1 MMRINAAAAAAAND
15 DEEDAHDDG
24 DGMRA
29 FSGQK
34 RQKTLSFS
42 LFSIFLNALVTGGI
56 PWFELGW
63 NVHASFAVAA
73 VNGVIWLLFRSR

>member
-34 RQKTLSFS
+34 GQKTLFFS
-42 LFSIFLNALVTGGI
+42 LFSIFLNALVTGI

-73 VNGVIWLLFRSR
+73 VNGVI

>member
-1 MMRINAAAAAAAND
+1 MMRINAAAAAPAND

-34 RQKTLSFS
+34 RQKLSFS
-42 LFSIFLNALVTGGI
+42 LFSIFLNALVTGI
-56 PWFELGW
+56 PWF
-63 NVHASFAVAA
+63 N
-73 VNGVIWLLFRSR
+73 